1 MILTWLKLKKKQ
13 PIFVR
18 KNHWCSWK
26 NQPVCDHYGKKTSKT
41 LLEIEKKQKQKQKNN
56 MLCRCVYQSLFL
68 DIAGVF
74 IQHIHSLERD
84 EIKMLDNNIKAN
96 GGGGGGRINCW

>member
-1 MILTWLKLKKKQ
+1 MLEKIIGAVEKNNLYVIIMEKKPQKLCLKLKKK
-13 PIFVR
+13 
-18 KNHWCSWK
+18 KNK
-26 NQPVCDHYGKKTSKT
+26 
-41 LLEIEKKQKQKQKNN
+41 KQKNN

-96 GGGGGGRINCW
+96 GGGGGGRINC

>member
-1 MILTWLKLKKKQ
+1 MLEKIIGAVEKTNLYVIIMEKKPLKLCLKLKKK
-13 PIFVR
+13 
-18 KNHWCSWK
+18 
-26 NQPVCDHYGKKTSKT
+26 
-41 LLEIEKKQKQKQKNN
+41 KQKQKNN

-96 GGGGGGRINCW
+96 GGGGGGRINC

>member
-1 MILTWLKLKKKQ
+1 MLEKIIGAVEKTNLYVIIMEKKPLKLCLKLKKK
-13 PIFVR
+13 
-18 KNHWCSWK
+18 N
-26 NQPVCDHYGKKTSKT
+26 KK
-41 LLEIEKKQKQKQKNN
+41 LKNN

-96 GGGGGGRINCW
+96 GGGGGGRINC

>member
-1 MILTWLKLKKKQ
+1 
-13 PIFVR
+13 
-18 KNHWCSWK
+18 
-26 NQPVCDHYGKKTSKT
+26 
-41 LLEIEKKQKQKQKNN
+41 
-56 MLCRCVYQSLFL
+56 MLCRCVNQSLFL

-96 GGGGGGRINCW
+96 GGGGRGRINC

>member
-1 MILTWLKLKKKQ
+1 MLEKIIGAVEKTNLYVIIMEKKPLKLCLKLKK
-13 PIFVR
+13 
-18 KNHWCSWK
+18 N
-26 NQPVCDHYGKKTSKT
+26 NKK
-41 LLEIEKKQKQKQKNN
+41 KQKNN

-96 GGGGGGRINCW
+96 GGGGGGRINC

>member
-1 MILTWLKLKKKQ
+1 MILTWLKSKKEQ

-41 LLEIEKKQKQKQKNN
+41 LLEVEKKTKQKNN
-56 MLCRCVYQSLFL
+56 RLCRCVYQSLFL
-68 DIAGVF
+68 DIAGIF

-84 EIKMLDNNIKAN
+84 EMKMLDNDIRAN
-96 GGGGGGRINCW
+96 GWGVGGGGR